1 MQYQNYKS
9 DFVLRESFVDITG
22 KPVPLPDVDFT
33 LRYWTKHGHWYIASR
48 QDGVYKNCAPEGDTL
63 LVFFKSHNLC
73 EGKLHH
79 ELHLALDNAAFEDG
93 TQNVYY
99 PAELQIL
106 LWDKASSTEKLVS
119 DLMADYTRG
128 NAFVFSDFTPEQIE
142 ELQKPAMEAAEDT
155 KKVIQL
161 AEAAIQDTEDY
172 RAMLQSLIDRA
183 QYVVAGVPTG
193 MEVESPAFVTI
204 GNPSKPYELQQD

>member
-128 NAFVFSDFTPEQIE
+128 NAFVFSDLHQSRSKNCKSPPWRR
-142 ELQKPAMEAAEDT
+142 QKT
-155 KKVIQL
+155 LK
-161 AEAAIQDTEDY
+161 
-172 RAMLQSLIDRA
+172 R
-183 QYVVAGVPTG
+183 
-193 MEVESPAFVTI
+193 
-204 GNPSKPYELQQD
+204 